1 MTEEQVT
8 AELAFRQ
15 QVGARIKA
23 ARKAAGLTIDDVA
36 AHLDMARATV
46 GHWETGKN
54 PIDIGKLYR
63 LARLCGADPVALLA
77 DASVPPPPVKDE
89 PAPQEEHRAESWPF
103 KMVTRALWQ
112 GLDDTTR
119 GAAELAAL
127 QVAERWGPAVA
138 SRKRAASA

>member
-8 AELAFRQ
+8 AEHAFRQ

-36 AHLDMARATV
+36 AHLDVNRATV

-54 PIDIGKLYR
+54 PVDIGKLYR
-63 LARLCGADPVALLA
+63 VARLCGCEPAALLA
-77 DASVPPPPVKDE
+77 DEAPPPTPKAVE
-89 PAPQEEHRAESWPF
+89 PQPAAWPF
-103 KMVTRALWQ
+103 KMMTRAQWQ

-119 GAAELAAL
+119 GAAEMAAL
-127 QVAERWGPAVA
+127 QVAERWGPAV
-138 SRKRAASA
+138 SLGKRTGTA